1 MTNAKRILCM
11 LLVLTMVLSVFAGCK
26 KGGEGEQ
33 VVTTTAAP
41 VNQGDGTTQTYTVN
55 VKTAGGMAMAGLDVS
70 IYSDATMGDMVDMGK
85 TDENGS
91 VSFSLAGGIEYAI
104 ALAGVPKGYDLKE
117 SYAFSG
123 TSANITLSSQLIT
136 DQTLGDVTKTLG
148 LGDVMYDFEYIRPDG
163 TKGKLSEMLAEKEVV
178 LLNFWFASCGP
189 CATEFPYMETAYQTY
204 QEKAGII
211 ALSYI
216 DDAAAVGGYQASM
229 GLTFDMAPCN
239 EGWPAI
245 FGFNSFPSTVVID
258 RYGVICLI
266 EIGALP
272 SLRPFNAIFEH
283 FTGDDYEQKIC
294 TGGVNDVI
302 TVVKPTE
309 VMPSNEEIVEAIC
322 NEGVEATFRA
332 EEGEAAESAWPF
344 IITELDGRTCMKAS
358 NSMIEDSYSIM
369 YADVTMKAGQALCF
383 DYLASS
389 EAGADALIVI
399 VDGNDIYQISG
410 VSETPEWKSCY
421 PWVAEEDGTYELAL
435 CYLKDESTD
444 AGDDTVYID
453 DLRIV
458 AVEDID
464 MATYLPRQAAVSK
477 DGFEYTYVKVV
488 LNEKDGYYHV
498 GDKNGPLL
506 LANLMGYSQFNQE
519 QSIYEMAYNGEIVKD
534 GKDYYETILPYFT
547 HCSNSAMNGYTS
559 VTAEL
564 AEALKVV
571 AEVAGLEENP
581 DEWLKICEYYQPYGT
596 DEQLEDPIA
605 GLAAFSAYTA
615 KEGKN
620 IATNKF
626 TYNRVILPR
635 GMFAKFV
642 PSKSGVYRITSHNES
657 QDGVEGWISDGT
669 EMIYTYEGGERM
681 FSEEGEISMVYY
693 MEKGKAYYIDI
704 AFWDMY
710 QEGDIFYDIVYV
722 APTYNLFKS
731 CSPGF
736 FTYDTDATGEAMY
749 HTIAG
754 GIEVELGPD
763 GYYYEVRVKA
773 DGTKTRGSK
782 IYADFSGLTSIFN
795 TPLATGYAY
804 NEDGS
809 VMRDAKGNK
818 VEVKGLIDSGAFD
831 FSKDENDMFVLQAMA
846 MNNNDPDATD
856 KYLREYW
863 GEEYDVNAKEYKITD
878 VFAGRYHGTGEDLTS
893 DIKAYLSKMI
903 GGSSEKAGCVEV
915 DARLAELL
923 QKLMDKYTFENV
935 DNSWTKLCYYYQYIG
950 PAK

>member
-11 LLVLTMVLSVFAGCK
+11 LLVLTMVLGVFAGCK
-26 KGGEGEQ
+26 KDGEGDQ
-33 VVTTTAAP
+33 AVTTTAAP

-55 VKTAGGMAMAGLDVS
+55 VKTAGGMAMSELDVS
-70 IYSDATMGDMVDMGK
+70 VYSDATLGDMVDMKK
-85 TDENGS
+85 TDGSGS
-91 VSFSLAGGIEYAI
+91 VSFSLAGGIDYAI
-104 ALAGVPKGYDLKE
+104 ALSGVPKGYDLKE
-117 SYAFSG
+117 SYSFDG
-123 TSANITLSSQLIT
+123 TTANITLSSQLIT

-148 LGDVMYDFEYIRPDG
+148 LGDVMYDFEYTMPDG
-163 TKGKLSEMLAEKEVV
+163 TKGKLSDMLKEKEVV

-216 DDAAAVGGYQASM
+216 DDAAAVGAYQASM
-229 GLTFDMAPCN
+229 GLSFPMAPCN

-266 EIGALP
+266 EVGALP

-283 FTGDDYEQKIC
+283 FTGDDYVQKIC

-332 EEGEAAESAWPF
+332 EEGEAADSAWPF
-344 IITELDGRTCMKAS
+344 VITEKDERTCIKAS
-358 NSMIEDSYSIM
+358 NSMIEDSYSII

-389 EAGADALIVI
+389 ELGADRLVVI

-444 AGDDTVYID
+444 QGEDTVYVD
-453 DLRIV
+453 NLRIV

-506 LANLMGYSQFNQE
+506 LANLMGFSQFNQE
-519 QSIYEMAYNGEIVKD
+519 RSVYEMCYNGEIVKD
-534 GKDYYETILPYFT
+534 GKDIYQDILKYFT
-547 HCSNSAMNGYTS
+547 FCSNSAMNGYTS
-559 VTAEL
+559 VTADL
-564 AEALKVV
+564 AEYLKIV
-571 AEVAGLEENP
+571 AEVAGLDGDEN
-581 DEWLKICEYYQPYGT
+581 EWLKICEYYQPYGT
-596 DEQLEDPIA
+596 TEQLEDPIA

-620 IATNKF
+620 IETNKF

-642 PSKSGVYRITSHNES
+642 PSKSGAYRITSHNES
-657 QDGVEGWISDGT
+657 QDGVEGWISNG
-669 EMIYTYEGGERM
+669 EEIIYTYEGGERM
-681 FSEEGEISMVYY
+681 FSQDGEVSMVYY

-710 QEGDIFYDIVYV
+710 QEGDIFYDIVYLGS
-722 APTYNLFKS
+722 TYNLFKS

-782 IYADFSGLTSIFN
+782 IYADFSGVTSIFN

-804 NEDGS
+804 NDDGT
-809 VMRDAKGNK
+809 VMRDANGNK
-818 VEVKGLIDSGAFD
+818 MEVKGLIDSGAFD
-831 FSKDENDMFVLQAMA
+831 FTKDENDMFVLQAMA
-846 MNNNDPDATD
+846 RNNNDPEATD

-863 GEEYDVNAKEYKITD
+863 GADYDVLSKEYKITD

-893 DIKAYLSKMI
+893 DAKAYLSKMI
-903 GGSSEKAGCVEV
+903 SGNSEKGGCVEV

-923 QKLMDKYTFENV
+923 QMLMDKYTFQNV